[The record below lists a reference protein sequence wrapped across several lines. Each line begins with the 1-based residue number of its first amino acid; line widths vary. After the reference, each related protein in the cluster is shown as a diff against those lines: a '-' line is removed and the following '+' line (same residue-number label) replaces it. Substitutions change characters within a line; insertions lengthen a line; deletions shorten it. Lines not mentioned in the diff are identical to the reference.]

1 MSRVL
6 KLTMSGTSTRDQVYP
21 AGVTVDE
28 IDIYSFDG
36 LRLEDYVGL
45 IVSGGCDQIFL
56 ERRRDAIS
64 AWVRDGGR
72 LLANGHPLRQFVD
85 ELPSIRKMEFH
96 GLGDVWLSAVD
107 EHPVWDGIDRRDVLL
122 RTGVPGDHTFEK
134 LTSIGVAGFYA
145 RNYLANLP
153 EGASVIT
160 GIGPNKLP
168 VDVAYSLGEGE
179 VIVHAGNDLMSF
191 DSTNLQP
198 QILSHLGSG
207 RCPQGENR

>member
-1 MSRVL
+1 MTRIL
-6 KLTMSGTSTRDQVYP
+6 KLTMGGETREIADP
-21 AGVTVDE
+21 TGITVDE
-28 IDIYSFDG
+28 IDLYSFDDTDLG
-36 LRLEDYVGL
+36 AYSGM
-45 IVSGGCDQIFL
+45 IISGGCDQIFL
-56 ERRRDAIS
+56 ERRRTAFSD
-64 AWVRDGGR
+64 WVRAGGR
-72 LLANGHPLRQFVD
+72 LLINGHPLRQFVD
-85 ELPSIRKMEFH
+85 GLPSIRKMEFH
-96 GLGDVWLSAVD
+96 GLRDVWLSAVD

-122 RTGVPGDHTFEK
+122 RTGVPGDHTFEE